1 MFRRARLTV
10 AYVGTD
16 FRGFAE
22 SDGMRTVMGELR
34 TTIETVVRHPVS
46 PVGAGRTDAGV
57 HGWGQVV
64 SLDLPPEQ
72 NLADLQRRVNRMLA
86 PAIAVRDLAWT
97 DDPEFSARYSA
108 LWRHYRYHVLNAA
121 VPDPFLAPSS
131 WHVPQSLNL
140 WAMQLACDPLIGE
153 HDFTSFCRRPKVPE
167 GVVAPSMRRRV
178 ISAVWKQVPDDHPGL
193 LRFEI
198 RANAFCHQMVRSIVG
213 TLVEVGLGKLKAG
226 DIRGILLQE
235 DRQAAGT
242 VAPPHGLV
250 LWEVGYPEAGVESPR
265 RRKAGFGPPQGAL
278 LDPSGPILRPE
289 LTGSEPADEMDDTG
303 PQWLPVT

>member
-1 MFRRARLTV
+1 MLRRARITV

-22 SDGMRTVMGELR
+22 ADGVRTVMGDLR
-34 TTIETVVRHPVS
+34 AAIETIVRTQVS

-64 SLDLPPEQ
+64 SLDLPDDFP
-72 NLADLQRRVNRMLA
+72 LADLQRRLNRMLA
-86 PAIAVRDLAWT
+86 PSISVREAAWT
-97 DDPEFSARYSA
+97 DDPEFSARFSA
-108 LWRHYRYHVLNAA
+108 LWRHYRYDVLNTPI
-121 VPDPFLAPSS
+121 PDPFRATTA
-131 WHVPQSLNL
+131 WHVPQPLNL

-153 HDFTSFCRRPKVPE
+153 HDFASFCRRPKVAE
-167 GVVAPSMRRRV
+167 GVTPPSLRRRV
-178 ISAVWKQVPDDHPGL
+178 ISAEWSAVTDDRQDL

-226 DIRGILLQE
+226 DIRGILLRG
-235 DRQAAGT
+235 DRQAAGS

-250 LWEVGYPEAGVESPR
+250 LWEVGYPEVGVPSPR
-265 RRKAGFGPPQGAL
+265 RRGPGFAPPHGQP
-278 LDPSGPILRPE
+278 LDPSGPILRPQV
-289 LTGSEPADEMDDTG
+289 LPDEADDTG
-303 PQWLPVT
+303 PQRVPVT